1 MISLERN
8 ISLAKYSNYKIG
20 GLSRYFVMAKTAE
33 ELREAL
39 REAKRKKL
47 NVFIL
52 GSGTNLIIPDKG
64 FNGLTIKIV
73 IDYITLKGSRV
84 TVGAGVLMEDLLDF
98 ALKNGLAGLACAGGL
113 PGTVGGAV
121 RGNAGAFKGETKDTI
136 YSARTLNT
144 KTLKEKVWSQRASRF
159 SYRSSIFKE
168 RDGEEVVLEAVFS
181 LRKGDRKKILAE
193 MNDHVAY
200 RKERQ
205 PLNYPNIGSI
215 FKNVPLKNVPKK
227 LHKQFAPVIKT
238 DPFPV
243 VPTAYLIAEAGL
255 KGKTH
260 GGAMISPKHP
270 NFIVNV
276 SGAHARD
283 VKALIALAQKEVKK
297 KFGIRIEPEVIQL

>member
-64 FNGLTIKIV
+64 FNGLTIKIA

-84 TVGAGVLMEDLLDF
+84 TVGAGVLMENLLDF
-98 ALKNGLAGLACAGGL
+98 ALKNGLAGLAWAGGL

-193 MNDHVAY
+193 MNDHIGY

-255 KGKTH
+255 KGKIH

-283 VKALIALAQKEVKK
+283 VKALITLVQKEVKK